1 MKKIAGITWWKNNYG
16 SILQAYALEK
26 VIDDMEIVEYEILQ
40 QFSANAFSISTF
52 FLMKASLPF
61 LMDFLTNVIYHHK
74 YSRGINQ

>member
-1 MKKIAGITWWKNNYG
+1 MSLQKGIG
-16 SILQAYALEK
+16 FC
-26 VIDDMEIVEYEILQ
+26 Q
-40 QFSANAFSISTF
+40 QSASRNLISTF